1 MDRIWA
7 PWRIQYILGD
17 KRDENGE
24 CIFCAKPRS
33 EDLRKELVL
42 LKRDKCYVC
51 MNLYPYNA
59 GHLMVCPYQHAH
71 CITELDAETN
81 AEVMAAAQL
90 MLPVLR
96 SVMNCQGFNIG
107 YNIGKA
113 AGAGIEEHL
122 HLHIIPRWAGDSN
135 ILPVLSDTRVISEHI
150 EETWERLRRGLA
162 EHGIA
167 DSPNRA

>member
-1 MDRIWA
+1 
-7 PWRIQYILGD
+7 
-17 KRDENGE
+17 
-24 CIFCAKPRS
+24 
-33 EDLRKELVL
+33 
-42 LKRDKCYVC
+42 
-51 MNLYPYNA
+51 
-59 GHLMVCPYQHAH
+59 MVCPYQHAH

-81 AEVMAAAQL
+81 AEVMTAAQL